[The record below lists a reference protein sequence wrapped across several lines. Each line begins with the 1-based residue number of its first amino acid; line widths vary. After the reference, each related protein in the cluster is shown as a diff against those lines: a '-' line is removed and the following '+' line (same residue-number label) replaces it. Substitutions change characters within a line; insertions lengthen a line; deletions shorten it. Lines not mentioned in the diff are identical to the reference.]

1 MHGLVQTKS
10 DIDGGAA
17 AFPETGG
24 GAALDRLRAFL
35 GEVPLDGRLPP
46 ERDLAVTLGVSRAE
60 LRKALSAL
68 ERDGVLWRHVGKGT
82 FLGSRPI
89 DTVADVAAM
98 TRRTNPSEVMQARL
112 SLEPEIVRL
121 AALNATAADVAE
133 MRNCIARTHQAETWR
148 QYEAWDNRLHRTI
161 GEAAQNGLLL
171 GLLDTLNAV
180 RRAVTWGRLRQEP
193 LRPSPDH
200 HSFAEHDEIVQ
211 AIADRDPAR
220 AAAAM
225 RAHLRSVGRNLLSGV
240 DED

>member
-1 MHGLVQTKS
+1 LVQTKS

-17 AFPETGG
+17 AFPESGG

-112 SLEPEIVRL
+112 ALEPEIVRL

-180 RRAVTWGRLRQEP
+180 RRAVTSGAP
-193 LRPSPDH
+193 
-200 HSFAEHDEIVQ
+200 
-211 AIADRDPAR
+211 PAG
-220 AAAAM
+220 AAAAEPGPPLLR
-225 RAHLRSVGRNLLSGV
+225 RARRDRPGDRRPRPGPRRRRHAHPPALGRPQPAVGRWRGL
-240 DED
+240 

>member
-1 MHGLVQTKS
+1 MQELVRTDS
-10 DIDGGAA
+10 IVDDRPAARAAPAGG
-17 AFPETGG
+17 P
-24 GAALDRLRAFL
+24 ALDRLRAFL

-46 ERDLAVTLGVSRAE
+46 ERELAVALGVSRAE
-60 LRKALSAL
+60 LRKALAAL

-98 TRRTNPSEVMQARL
+98 TRRTNPAEVMQARL
-112 SLEPEIVRL
+112 ALEPEIVRL

-133 MRNCIARTHQAETWR
+133 MRGCIARTRQAETWR

-193 LRPSPDH
+193 LRPSPTH

-225 RAHLRSVGRNLLSGV
+225 RTHLRSVGRNLLSGV
-240 DED
+240 EED